1 MSGYDYT
8 AHQGFGIRGFGYVPE
23 RVYRKEAP
31 GLGIVGYGLQ
41 NTYPQEVE
49 LAIARSSVASASR
62 KIFAEFLYGN
72 GFRDERTAK
81 AIVNNKGQTN
91 NDILLGVC
99 YDFATYFG
107 LGIRLNANLLEEYTS
122 MEKEPFSYVRL
133 MMPEEDR
140 FVKAK
145 VSDDWADES
154 IYLNKSYMEAEEVCL
169 FDPGRIL
176 EQIEEAG
183 GIGEYRGQLLYF
195 TTNGGF
201 YPVSPFD
208 PAMAQIL
215 AQGDL
220 SEFNSNTV
228 KNGFSV
234 SAVFINESE
243 SADDETFRNNVEQ
256 VTNFAGIRGA
266 GGVGYM
272 EGKISMLKPELT
284 NLTDQYNALRI
295 GIREDVVE
303 AMGIPPILLG
313 RSYNGGFP
321 NQEELLNAFAFYNG
335 NTEQYRRMISR
346 QFEKIAERFAYDIG
360 QDFSIAPKQFI
371 EEDEESGL
379 QTETAA
385 DKLKGSVGGV
395 TSIIALQAAV
405 KEGTASVE
413 GAIAVLMALYNFDE
427 ETARKIVS

>member
-23 RVYRKEAP
+23 RVYRKEFP
-31 GLGIVGYGLQ
+31 GLGIIGYGRE
-41 NTYPQEVE
+41 NTYPQEID
-49 LAIARSSVASASR
+49 LAVARSSVASACR

-72 GFRDERTAK
+72 GFADSRTAN

-99 YDFATYFG
+99 YDMAGYFG
-107 LGIRLNANLLEEYTS
+107 MGIRLNANLLQEYTS
-122 MEKEPFSYVRL
+122 MEREPFSYIRL
-133 MMPEEDR
+133 STPEGKER
-140 FVKAK
+140 EAGHFTKVK
-145 VSDDWADES
+145 VSDNWADES
-154 IYLNKSYMEAEEVCL
+154 IYINKTYMDAEEVCL

-176 EQIEEAG
+176 EQMEEAG
-183 GIGEYRGQLLYF
+183 GIGEYNGQILYF

-201 YPVSPFD
+201 YPASPFD

-295 GIREDVVE
+295 GIKEDVVE

-313 RSYNGGFP
+313 KSYNGGFP

-346 QFEKIAERFAYDIG
+346 QFEKIAENFAYDIG
-360 QDFSIAPKQFI
+360 QDFTIARKQF
-371 EEDEESGL
+371 L
-379 QTETAA
+379 TQTTGEN
-385 DKLKGSVGGV
+385 G
-395 TSIIALQAAV
+395 
-405 KEGTASVE
+405 
-413 GAIAVLMALYNFDE
+413 N
-427 ETARKIVS
+427 